1 MKIIGLTGEAGSG
14 KDTIADYLVEHH
26 DFRKISFAEPLR
38 RGLQAMFGIP
48 MHMLQDRAIKHV
60 PLNVLGGKSIREA
73 MNTLGTEW
81 GRECVADDIWLT
93 TAGMKLNQLRAQSS
107 IGHVNVKGIVISDVR
122 FSNERGWLYE
132 QGGELWHVKRPG
144 NPYALPPESHV
155 SQQGLPVWDGNPV
168 ITNDGDIEFLHNR
181 ILRILEADKDVW

>member
-14 KDTIADYLVEHH
+14 KDTIADYLVSHH

-48 MHMLQDRAIKHV
+48 MHMLQDRAIKHL
-60 PLNVLGGKSIREA
+60 PLNILGGKSVREA

-81 GRECVADDIWLT
+81 GRLSVADDIWLT
-93 TAGMKLNQLRAQSS
+93 TAGLKMDQLRAQSS
-107 IGHVNVKGIVISDVR
+107 LGHTTVKGIVISDVR
-122 FSNERGWLYE
+122 FNNESIWLNE

-144 NPYALPPESHV
+144 NPYALPPDSHA
-155 SQQGLPVWDGNPV
+155 SQKGLPIRLGDQV
-168 ITNDGDIEFLHNR
+168 ITNDGDIEFLHKR
-181 ILRILEADKDVW
+181 VLGILEADKDV

>member
-1 MKIIGLTGEAGSG
+1 MRIIGLTGAAGSG
-14 KDTIADYLVEHH
+14 KDTIADYLVDHH

-48 MHMLQDRAIKHV
+48 MHMLQDRAIKHL

-81 GRECVADDIWLT
+81 GRMCVADDIWLT
-93 TAGMKLNQLRAQSS
+93 TATFKLDQLRAQATL
-107 IGHVNVKGIVISDVR
+107 GHNNVKGIVISDVR
-122 FSNERGWLYE
+122 FYNERDWLE
-132 QGGELWHVKRPG
+132 SQGGVVWHVRRPG

-155 SQQGLPVWDGNPV
+155 SQQGLAVGCEDQV
-168 ITNDGDIEFLHNR
+168 ITNDGDIEFLHKR
-181 ILRILEADKDVW
+181 VLGILNADMDV